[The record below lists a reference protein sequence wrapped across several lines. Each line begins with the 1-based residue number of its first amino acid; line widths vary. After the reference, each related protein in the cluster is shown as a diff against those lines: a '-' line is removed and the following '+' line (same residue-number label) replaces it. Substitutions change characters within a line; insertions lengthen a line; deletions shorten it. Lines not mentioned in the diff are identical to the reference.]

1 MNFATLIFPGN
12 FLPHHVVEYAINW
25 AKENEGSL
33 VVLFIL
39 NKREQPDDDMFRP
52 IEDNG
57 EELALVANSASRVR
71 PIDAQ
76 EIRYLEKRAGAS
88 HIPLR
93 CEILYSPTIKFIY
106 SKLNRSDLVFI
117 DKNLD
122 EHPPLLEGLGFTIDD
137 LREKTI
143 ANILE
148 IGDFDRYSDVVY

>member
-76 EIRYLEKRAGAS
+76 EIR
-88 HIPLR
+88 
-93 CEILYSPTIKFIY
+93 
-106 SKLNRSDLVFI
+106 
-117 DKNLD
+117 
-122 EHPPLLEGLGFTIDD
+122 
-137 LREKTI
+137 
-143 ANILE
+143 
-148 IGDFDRYSDVVY
+148 